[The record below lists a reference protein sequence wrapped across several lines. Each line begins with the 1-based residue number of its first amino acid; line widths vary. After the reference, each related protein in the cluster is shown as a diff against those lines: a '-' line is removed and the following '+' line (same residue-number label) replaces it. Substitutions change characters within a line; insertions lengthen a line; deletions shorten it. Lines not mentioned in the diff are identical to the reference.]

1 MIKIELRNYQQDLI
15 DKIKI
20 ELLQGK
26 KNICTV
32 LGCGGGKSI
41 IQGMIAKGGTD
52 KKNNILFLVHRKEL
66 CEQIEETFEL
76 CGVDFKYCQIG
87 MVQTITRRLSKTPEP
102 KIIITDETHHS
113 LSNSY
118 MRIYDYFPNAVK
130 LGFTATPIRM
140 NEGGLGKVYDS
151 LVEGVSTKWLID
163 NGYLSPY
170 KYYSVKLADTSGL
183 HVKRG
188 DFDNHELAALME
200 HKHIYGDTVQN
211 YFKLAKDKKTIIY
224 CASIKSSKAT
234 ISEFKAAGISA
245 AHVDGETAP
254 AERKKI
260 IQDFRDG
267 KITVLSNVDLFGE
280 GFDVPDCEAAILLR
294 PTKSL
299 TLFIQQS
306 MRSMRYKEGKA
317 AIIIDHVGNVF
328 EHGFPDDQ
336 REWSLTT
343 KKKKTQSTISV
354 KQCEIC
360 FACMPS
366 GLTVCPECGYEFPK
380 QERTER
386 EKIETELGEINKE
399 MIMKAKPFNYY
410 KKIRTFD
417 DMVSFQKAKGYK
429 FGFVLHKCI
438 ELGISIPS
446 KYSYMI
452 ERFYS

>member
-1 MIKIELRNYQQDLI
+1 
-15 DKIKI
+15 
-20 ELLQGK
+20 
-26 KNICTV
+26 
-32 LGCGGGKSI
+32 
-41 IQGMIAKGGTD
+41 MIAQSGTA
-52 KKNNILFLVHRKEL
+52 KHNNVLFLVHRKEL
-66 CEQIEETFEL
+66 CEQIEETFTE
-76 CGVDFKYCQIG
+76 CEVDFNYCQIG
-87 MVQTITRRLSKTPEP
+87 MVQTITRRLNKIPEP

-118 MRIYDYFPNAVK
+118 LRIYDYFPNAVK

-151 LVEGVSTKWLID
+151 LVEGVSTKWLIE
-163 NGYLSPY
+163 NNYLSPY

-183 HVKRG
+183 HIKRG

-200 HKHIYGDTVQN
+200 HKHIYGDTVEN
-211 YFKLAKDKKTIIY
+211 YFKLAKGKKTIIY
-224 CASIKSSKAT
+224 CASIKSSQAT
-234 ISEFKAAGISA
+234 IEEFKQAGISA
-245 AHVDGETAP
+245 AHVDGTTAP

-280 GFDVPDCEAAILLR
+280 GFDVPDCECVILLR

-306 MRSMRYKEGKA
+306 MRSMRYKESKT

-336 REWSLTT
+336 REWSLASR
-343 KKKKTQSTISV
+343 KKKTKSTVHV
-354 KQCEIC
+354 KQCDIC
-360 FACMPS
+360 FACIPT
-366 GLTVCPECGYEFPK
+366 GTDVCPECGYVFPK

-386 EKIETELGEINKE
+386 EKIDIELAEVTKE
-399 MIMKAKPFNYY
+399 LIMRAKPYDYY
-410 KKIRTFD
+410 KKIKTFD
-417 DMVSFQKAKGYK
+417 DMRAFQKAKGYK
-429 FGFVLHKCI
+429 FGFVLHKCM
-438 ELGISIPS
+438 ELNIPIPS